1 MQKVRWGRNKRKL
14 QNERKI
20 KLRKKEKSIFKTETA
35 ESF

>member
-1 MQKVRWGRNKRKL
+1 MQKMRRGRKKRKL

-20 KLRKKEKSIFKTETA
+20 KLRKKEKSIFKIETA